1 MRELLVVSGE
11 ASGDRAAAHVLR
23 SLPGTRAFGMGG
35 AASEAE
41 GAELLVHLRDGAVMG
56 VLDVAARALAI
67 GRAYARLRAAAA
79 RRRPAAALLVN
90 YTDFNLR
97 LARRLRAL
105 RIRTLW
111 YVAPQVWA
119 WRADRVR
126 TVRARVDRLAVILP
140 FEEQL
145 WRDAG
150 VDAAYV
156 GHPAL
161 DTVRLD
167 REDARRELGLR
178 STRPA
183 VAVMPGSR
191 TMEIRR
197 LLPAM
202 LEAVRALPV
211 EARMLLAPNLDDATR
226 TWARERADAA
236 GVATHAVGA
245 LDGAPSH
252 LAAFDAALCASGTAS
267 LEAALAGAIPVVCYR
282 LDTLTAL
289 LVRPLLRTKHIALPN
304 VLLGRRAFPELLQ
317 GEATAE
323 SMTRALESVLARRVR
338 YLSDCDEVRA
348 ILGTRRKPGSAVAAM
363 LAPWVEGSS

>member
-11 ASGDRAAAHVLR
+11 PSGDRAAAHVLR
-23 SLPGTRAFGMGG
+23 SLSGTTRAFGMGG
-35 AASEAE
+35 AASEAQ
-41 GAELLVHLRDGAVMG
+41 GAELLAHLRDGSAMG
-56 VLDVAARALAI
+56 VTDVAARGVAI
-67 GRAYARLRAAAA
+67 ARAYARLRRAAA

-105 RIRTLW
+105 QIRTLW

-119 WRADRVR
+119 WRPGRVR
-126 TVRARVDRLAVILP
+126 TLRDRVDKLAVILP

-161 DTVRLD
+161 DTVRLG
-167 REDARRELGLR
+167 REAARRALGLGEE
-178 STRPA
+178 TPA
-183 VAVMPGSR
+183 VALLPGSR
-191 TMEIRR
+191 SMEIRR

-202 LEAVRALPV
+202 LDAVRALPV
-211 EARMLLAPNLDDATR
+211 ASRVLLAPSLDEVTR
-226 TWARERADAA
+226 AWALDRARAA
-236 GVATHAVGA
+236 GVATHEVEA
-245 LDGAPSH
+245 LDGAPAY
-252 LAAFDAALCASGTAS
+252 LAAFDAALSASGTAS

-282 LDTLTAL
+282 LDALTAL
-289 LVRPLLRTKHIALPN
+289 LVRPLLRTRHIALPN

-317 GEATAE
+317 GEATAP
-323 SMTRALESVLARRVR
+323 SMARALRRVLDTR
-338 YLSDCDEVRA
+338 SRGLEACAEVRA
-348 ILGTRRKPGSAVAAM
+348 ALGPRRAPGSAVAAM
-363 LAPWVEGSS
+363 LAPWIDA

>member
-1 MRELLVVSGE
+1 MQELLVVSGE

-23 SLPGTRAFGMGG
+23 ALPGTRAFGMGG

-41 GAELLVHLRDGAVMG
+41 GAELLVHLRDGSAMG
-56 VLDVAARALAI
+56 VLDVAARGFAI
-67 GRAYARLRAAAA
+67 AQAYAGLRAAAA

-119 WRADRVR
+119 WRAGRVR
-126 TVRARVDRLAVILP
+126 TVRARVDKLAVILP
-140 FEEQL
+140 FEERL

-167 REDARRELGLR
+167 REDARRELGLVSR
-178 STRPA
+178 KPA
-183 VAVMPGSR
+183 VALLPGSR
-191 TMEIRR
+191 PMEIRR

-202 LEAVRALPV
+202 LAAVREVPV
-211 EARMLLAPNLDDATR
+211 EARMLLAPSLDDVTR
-226 TWARERADAA
+226 AWARARARDA
-236 GVATHAVGA
+236 GVASHDVEAM
-245 LDGAPSH
+245 DGAPAH

-282 LDTLTAL
+282 VDALAAL

-317 GEATAE
+317 GEATATA
-323 SMTRALESVLARRVR
+323 MARALETVLVDRPRNLAA
-338 YLSDCDEVRA
+338 CDEVRA
-348 ILGTRRKPGSAVAAM
+348 VLGPRRTPGSAVAAM
-363 LAPWVEGSS
+363 LAPWLER